1 MATVNKRTNR
11 LLAGLGVLSISS
23 FLVPAVMFMAAGMAP
38 TFVAAAIDRRAERF
52 RTLCVGGLNFL
63 GVLPFTVQLVSDGHT
78 FEMAFSLLGN
88 TWIWLA
94 ILSSA
99 AVGWAIFAVVPTV
112 VALLYVQHLQRRI
125 TRLQQRQGRL
135 TDQWGPEV
143 MGADAPPGDG

>member
-1 MATVNKRTNR
+1 
-11 LLAGLGVLSISS
+11 
-23 FLVPAVMFMAAGMAP
+23 MAAGMAP

-143 MGADAPPGDG
+143 TGADAQPGDG

>member
-1 MATVNKRTNR
+1 MVALWETE
-11 LLAGLGVLSISS
+11 
-23 FLVPAVMFMAAGMAP
+23 VP
-38 TFVAAAIDRRAERF
+38 IDRRAERF

-78 FEMAFSLLGN
+78 FEMSFSLLGN

-143 MGADAPPGDG
+143 MGADAPSGDG